1 MNPVDKPSDKIP
13 QIPEILN
20 LKQVNK
26 SGQKLGQED
35 FLRLMTAQLNNQNP
49 TKPMENSEFLTQM
62 AQFSTVEGIKE
73 IKETFS
79 SLAEALQS
87 SQALQASSMVGRQVL
102 VLGNTATLSAGGEL
116 RGAVDLP
123 AATSALRI
131 DIQDQSGA
139 LVHSIHLKNQPA
151 GLVNFSWDGR
161 VKDTLNPE
169 GEAAGEVQGQ
179 AEPGQYTL
187 QAFAHLDGKSQSV
200 DTLVADKVE
209 SVSLERGGRGMSL
222 NLANS
227 KSKGLSEIRQIM

>member
-1 MNPVDKPSDKIP
+1 MNPVDKTPDKLPATAELIG
-13 QIPEILN
+13 
-20 LKQVNK
+20 VNK
-26 SGQKLGQED
+26 PKPSGQKLGQED
-35 FLRLMTAQLNNQNP
+35 FLRLMTAQLNNQDP
-49 TKPMENSEFLTQM
+49 TKPMENGEFLTQM
-62 AQFSTVEGIKE
+62 AQFSTVEGVKE

-79 SLAEALQS
+79 SLAESLQS

-102 VLGNTATLSAGGEL
+102 VPGNTGTLSEGGEL

-123 AATSALRI
+123 ATTPALRI

-139 LVHSIHLKNQPA
+139 LVHSIHLKNQSA

-169 GEAAGEVQGQ
+169 GDEGGEVQGQ
-179 AEPGQYTL
+179 AEPGQYTI
-187 QAFAHLDGKSQSV
+187 QAVVHMDGKAQSV

-209 SVSLERGGRGMSL
+209 SVSLQKGGRGMSL

-227 KSKGLSEIRQIM
+227 KSKALSEIRQIM